1 MNSNDLY
8 EHKNEAYFSFV
19 RTDIGPLLPE
29 KCGNVIELGCGGGS
43 TLAWLK
49 STGIASHTTGMEL
62 CAEPAAQARK
72 RVDRVIEGDLDVAL
86 SQLDSESYDMV
97 LCLDVLEHL
106 VDPWNT
112 VQRLFG
118 LLRPGGSILI
128 SVPNIRHYSVLL
140 PLLLNGTWR
149 YQDAG
154 IMDRSHLRF
163 FSRDSAREML
173 TQGGFVINGGIDT
186 GTKPLRRREI
196 WKSLIA
202 RTMWRDLCVFQFLLR
217 AEKPM
222 RLGGAGGIG

>member
-1 MNSNDLY
+1 MSKNDLY
-8 EHKNEAYFSFV
+8 ENKDDAYFAFV
-19 RTDIGPLLPE
+19 RTDIAPLLPDS
-29 KCGNVIELGCGGGS
+29 CGDVIELGCGGGS

-49 STGIASHTTGMEL
+49 SSGMARHTTGMEL
-62 CAEPAAQARK
+62 CAEPAAAARQ

-86 SQLDSESYDMV
+86 QVLQGESYDMV

-112 VQRLFG
+112 VQRMYE

-140 PLLLNGTWR
+140 PLLWHGTWR
-149 YQDAG
+149 YEETG

-173 TQGGFVINGGIDT
+173 TRSGFVIKGSVDNGI
-186 GTKPLRRREI
+186 KPLRRREV
-196 WKSLIA
+196 WKSLVA
-202 RTMWRDLCVFQFLLR
+202 KTSWRDLCVFQFLLR

-222 RLGGAGGIG
+222 SVATNGGS